1 MRLISRLPQ
10 RIRRLTAPGKISQ
23 EALAFAV
30 VGIVNTVVDFGV
42 YNALISLGA
51 LKANAASTLVATT
64 SSYVMNRRWTY
75 RDRPRTALHR
85 EYTLFFVFNLIGLGI
100 QEAVLGLA
108 KYGLGFGEDNGRL
121 ALNLFKCAGVGVAMV
136 FRFWAYR
143 TFVFRPAPEPAPA
156 AEVSASVVPAADLAE
171 AELTDVEIEI
181 ALAEVELDGV
191 ARQ

>member
-1 MRLISRLPQ
+1 MRLIIRLPE
-10 RIRRLTAPGKISQ
+10 RVRKLNR
-23 EALAFAV
+23 EALAFGA
-30 VGIVNTVVDFGV
+30 VGIVNTFVDFGV

-51 LKANAASTLVATT
+51 LKANAASTLVAAT
-64 SSYVMNRRWTY
+64 SSYAMNRRWTY

-85 EYTLFFVFNLIGLGI
+85 EYTLFFAFNLVGLGI

-108 KYGLGFGEDNGRL
+108 KYGLGFGEDIGRV

-143 TFVFRPAPEPAPA
+143 TFVFRPAPEPAGLAPA
-156 AEVSASVVPAADLAE
+156 TEPAG
-171 AELTDVEIEI
+171 AELVSS
-181 ALAEVELDGV
+181 